1 MLHAE
6 AFAKKA
12 ASVRSIV
19 VEKTMQPHCNLQDH
33 FEHVPR
39 ISLKKQLQL
48 RVLRGA
54 RQSRRRKR
62 AGVRRG
68 IPTYRFRWPERP
80 RREPRRRVVTPFYNN
95 KMCLSEMQGSAK
107 ARSLWPPAVG
117 GRALPD
123 QADGARVSNWRRR
136 PHPTRIPAQIQPV
149 PPAASASKWSSVE
162 RPS

>member
-1 MLHAE
+1 MPEPHAE
-6 AFAKKA
+6 AFAKKP

-39 ISLKKQLQL
+39 TSLKKQLQL
-48 RVLRGA
+48 RVLRSA

-95 KMCLSEMQGSAK
+95 KI
-107 ARSLWPPAVG
+107 
-117 GRALPD
+117 ALPVVETVRTIVWLSVRT
-123 QADGARVSNWRRR
+123 ARE
-136 PHPTRIPAQIQPV
+136 
-149 PPAASASKWSSVE
+149 ASIYCAIGY
-162 RPS
+162 